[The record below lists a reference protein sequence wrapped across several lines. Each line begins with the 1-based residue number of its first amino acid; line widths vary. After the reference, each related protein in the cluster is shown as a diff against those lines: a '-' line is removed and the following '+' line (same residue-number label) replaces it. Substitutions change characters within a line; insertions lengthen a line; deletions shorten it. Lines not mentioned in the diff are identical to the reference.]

1 MPPRKWRRVLPSA
14 LGAMLIVVSALAQG
28 REFGGFGPRGPFHVY
43 PNIHYDG
50 RFTFV
55 RLSYETAPGGY
66 WYGGW
71 PAWGHGYPLAEQNL
85 MRILN
90 EISFLH
96 PHIDEIN
103 TLALDDP
110 ELFKYPIAYIIEV
123 GWWTM
128 SDREGAA
135 LRAYLQKGGF
145 VIVDDFR
152 GRHWDAFVA
161 GLGRVLPDARLV
173 RLDAANP
180 IFDVFFRVD
189 PYTLGHPYF
198 APGPPAYYGVFEDN
212 DPSRRLMLVA
222 NYNNDIAEYW
232 EWSDTGFVPIDV
244 SNEAYKLGV
253 NYVVYGMTH

>member
-1 MPPRKWRRVLPSA
+1 VRRAGLVALVVLGGLPAAADLGRPPGVTYENLP
-14 LGAMLIVVSALAQG
+14 
-28 REFGGFGPRGPFHVY
+28 
-43 PNIHYDG
+43 YDG
-50 RFTFV
+50 RFTFN
-55 RLSYETAPGGY
+55 RLRFTPAYWGPGNY
-66 WYGGW
+66 
-71 PAWGHGYPLAEQNL
+71 AWGLDLKWNHDYPRADVHLE
-85 MRILN
+85 RILQATT
-90 EISFLH
+90 S
-96 PHIDEIN
+96 IDVAVDGSNI
-103 TLALDDP
+103 LALDDP
-110 ELFKYPIAYIIEV
+110 ELFRHPVAYLCEP
-123 GWWTM
+123 GFWALTDAEA
-128 SDREGAA
+128 SG

-161 GLGRVLPDARLV
+161 GMGRVLPDARLV

-253 NYVVYGMTH
+253 NYVVYGMIH